1 VCVCCLPA
9 CLRIFAAVFGPRHA
23 WVWVELAPHA
33 RTEGL
38 NWFGWIVGW
47 WVLVCLC
54 FCVLVC
60 LCACVRVCL
69 CACVLVCLCA
79 CVLVCLCACLLA
91 CLLSCLPVCLP
102 AFACRS
108 SACSPACRLPAC
120 APAVLSGRGPW
131 VPCAVRFLGSSLSAG
146 LFSESYNRPAVC
158 VSFLLTL
165 HALFPNRR
173 AAGQQFFGAEVQFTQ
188 PRFELCDRRKPLAAD
203 SRVPFGDWGR
213 GPTLAP
219 ADLKVCVC
227 VCVCACVRVGG
238 ASGNEQS

>member
-1 VCVCCLPA
+1 MCACV
-9 CLRIFAAVFGPRHA
+9 F
-23 WVWVELAPHA
+23 
-33 RTEGL
+33 
-38 NWFGWIVGW
+38 
-47 WVLVCLC
+47 
-54 FCVLVC
+54 VC
-60 LCACVRVCL
+60 LCACVLVCV

-146 LFSESYNRPAVC
+146 LFSGSFNRPAVC

-165 HALFPNRR
+165 HALFHNWR
-173 AAGQQFFGAEVQFTQ
+173 AAGQPFFGTEVQSTQ
-188 PRFELCDRRKPLAAD
+188 PRLLQQSDRLGPVIVGGGLKLSLNHLVPLALGSVAK
-203 SRVPFGDWGR
+203 S
-213 GPTLAP
+213 
-219 ADLKVCVC
+219 VCVC
-227 VCVCACVRVGG
+227 VCVCACMRACACACACVCV
-238 ASGNEQS
+238 